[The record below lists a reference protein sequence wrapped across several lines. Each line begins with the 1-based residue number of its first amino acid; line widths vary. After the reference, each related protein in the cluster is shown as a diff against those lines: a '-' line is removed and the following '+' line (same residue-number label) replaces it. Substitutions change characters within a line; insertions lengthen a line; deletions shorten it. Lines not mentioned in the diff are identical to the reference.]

1 MLIKLLAAIGLIT
14 TFIYGTSF
22 LASEISK
29 SKEFLFTEVD
39 KFNEKKQTLA
49 QIKSQETN
57 KKFILSLQ
65 DFLIK
70 LTDMNIQYE
79 QNDNEITILGLSSLD
94 ALQIITDIE
103 MNNAD
108 INSFILNAEESS
120 NIRLSINF
128 NG

>member
-1 MLIKLLAAIGLIT
+1 M
-14 TFIYGTSF
+14 
-22 LASEISK
+22 
-29 SKEFLFTEVD
+29 
-39 KFNEKKQTLA
+39 
-49 QIKSQETN
+49 
-57 KKFILSLQ
+57 Q

-108 INSFILNAEESS
+108 INSFILNAEDSS
-120 NIRLSINF
+120 NIKLSINF